1 MTIHLE
7 RLARYTIRADHQ
19 LQQYEAMQLT
29 RLGYRL
35 HKGIWIS
42 AERFTLL
49 QSFGSVMEI
58 PVPGKE
64 CSEKSV

>member
-7 RLARYTIRADHQ
+7 RLARYTIKADHQ
-19 LQQYEAMQLT
+19 LQAYEAMQLT

-35 HKGIWIS
+35 HKGLWVT

-49 QSFGSVMEI
+49 QSFESVMQL

-64 CSEKSV
+64 G